1 MMRRSPSAR
10 VAAALMLII
19 GGVHFQQYVD
29 FMSHVPTVGVL
40 FLLNAAGA
48 AAIALA
54 LLGPDDGIRGLA
66 ALGGIG
72 LAVGSLVCLLI
83 SLTSSFAGFHE
94 PTLRLP
100 ILIAILAEAAA
111 LPVLGRC
118 LHGQGSG
125 RAEPPRQPRR
135 RSWIARSRV
144 SNDV

>member
-1 MMRRSPSAR
+1 MMRASPSAR

-48 AAIALA
+48 AALALA
-54 LLGPDDGIRGLA
+54 LVGPDDGIRPLA

-72 LAVGSLVCLLI
+72 LAVASLASLVI
-83 SLTSSFAGFHE
+83 ALTSNFAGFHE

-100 ILIAILAEAAA
+100 ILIAIVAEALV

-118 LHGQGSG
+118 LHGQLSG
-125 RAEPPRQPRR
+125 HAEM
-135 RSWIARSRV
+135 ARSAT
-144 SNDV
+144 S

>member
-1 MMRRSPSAR
+1 ML
-10 VAAALMLII
+10 VIAA
-19 GGVHFQQYVD
+19 VHFQQYVD

-48 AAIALA
+48 AALALA
-54 LLGPDDGIRGLA
+54 LAGPDRELRALA

-72 LAVGSLVCLLI
+72 LATGSLVCLVI

-100 ILIAILAEAAA
+100 IVIAIVAEGLA

-118 LHGQGSG
+118 LAGS
-125 RAEPPRQPRR
+125 
-135 RSWIARSRV
+135 SREAV
-144 SNDV
+144 AVCPAPNSGKTI